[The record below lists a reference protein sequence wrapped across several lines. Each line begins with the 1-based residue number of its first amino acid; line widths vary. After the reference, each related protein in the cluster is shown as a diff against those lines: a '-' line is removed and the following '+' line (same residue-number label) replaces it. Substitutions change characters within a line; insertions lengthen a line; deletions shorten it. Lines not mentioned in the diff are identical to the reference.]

1 MRLAVEDA
9 FRGMLAEV
17 KPSGGIERFAPI
29 ATGMATGV
37 VSLWA
42 NVPAGFPVGA
52 AAISATAGVFAASI
66 GRYGIALHLG
76 SAALGILAGT
86 SIRLATSP
94 AGIGPGVTPSGG
106 FLWTGKLRN
115 EAYSSLPQSALV
127 YAPPGFDP
135 SRPFAV
141 FVYFRGWG
149 SCVPVLA
156 GEDPSRCSPGGRT
169 RTASDLVGQVERSG
183 ENVLLV
189 IPEWPL
195 ERDSSDPGALARE
208 GAFRAMLDEIG
219 TDVLSPALGR
229 PVRLAEASRVIL
241 AAHSGGYYPLTV
253 ALTRGGLHRADD
265 VLLLDASYGGDSTF
279 VQHARSDRPLAVLYT
294 GGRTEEHARSIA
306 SALGSEVITAGSP
319 LTGAQWRQPV
329 IVAKTT
335 IDHSRVPLGTVEA
348 WLRTRDLPS
357 R

>member
-9 FRGMLAEV
+9 FRGMIRGV
-17 KPSGGIERFAPI
+17 NPSGGIERFAPI
-29 ATGMATGV
+29 ATGIATGV
-37 VSLWA
+37 VSFWA
-42 NVPAGFPVGA
+42 NIPAGFPIGT
-52 AAISATAGVFAASI
+52 AAISASASIFAATI
-66 GRYGIALHLG
+66 GQTGIALHLG
-76 SAALGILAGT
+76 AAALGILAGT
-86 SIRLATSP
+86 GLRIATSP
-94 AGIGPGVTPSGG
+94 SAMGPGATRSGG
-106 FLWTGKLRN
+106 FVWVGKLRN
-115 EAYSSLPQSALV
+115 EAYSSLPHSALV

-156 GEDPSRCSPGGRT
+156 GADPGSCAPGGRT
-169 RTASDLVGQVERSG
+169 RTASDLMGQVDRSG
-183 ENVLLV
+183 ANVLLV
-189 IPEWPL
+189 MPEWPL

-219 TDVLSPALGR
+219 TDVLSAAFGR
-229 PVRLAEASRVIL
+229 PVRLAEASRVVL

-253 ALTRGGLHRADD
+253 ALARGGLHRADD
-265 VLLLDASYGGDSTF
+265 VLLLDASYGGDSAF
-279 VQHARSDRPLAVLYT
+279 VQHARSGSPLAVLYT

-306 SALGSEVITAGSP
+306 SSLGASIITAGSR
-319 LTGAQWRQPV
+319 LTDAQWRQPV

-348 WLRTRDLPS
+348 WLRTRDLPP